1 MINVQ
6 QSLLL
11 QDVLKELMDHV
22 IGLLTQLKQ
31 MVEHVILILH
41 VKVLL
46 QQHLNIVKKYLKIV
60 QLMVQIV

>member
-46 QQHLNIVKKYLKIV
+46 QQILNIVKKYLKIV